1 MIVGEGMSG
10 VTPLKQALVALL
22 IGLCGIGMA
31 KLWGAGG
38 GIEFAGAFV
47 GILLYVLM
55 NVMISI
61 SHANF
66 WKYISPS
73 FGFYVLL
80 MAILIIS
87 AKLTSGFS
95 IFAFKEYQMLVLAFT
110 LFYLLA
116 SGLSRLIRALFEFA
130 NENG

>member
-1 MIVGEGMSG
+1 MFVSEGMSG
-10 VTPLKQALVALL
+10 VTPFKQALVALAIGWTGIL
-22 IGLCGIGMA
+22 IA
-31 KLWGAGG
+31 KLSGAGG

-55 NVMISI
+55 NILISI
-61 SHANF
+61 SYANF

-73 FGFYVLL
+73 LGFYALL
-80 MAILIIS
+80 MAVLLIS

-95 IFAFKEYQMLVLAFT
+95 IFAFREYQMLVLAFT
-110 LFYLLA
+110 LFYMLA